1 MENIWL
7 SLAWKEWQEHKWKI
21 ASTVAVLLGLVV
33 CTLLTGLTRSV
44 AESMQIAMYLG
55 GIPLA
60 IFVGLGIA
68 AGEQSRGTLDFL
80 QAQPARMWRI
90 ALCKLCAALLSLY
103 VVVLVAALVFF
114 ASQAILPNV
123 RTEFGVIT
131 PQDLIRT
138 GVLFTTALI
147 VWSAAFGLKRK
158 DEVSAGAVA
167 LGAMLGWWIVLFF
180 VEMVLLRGSVSPD
193 TARLRAIGFGSAP
206 LGFFFIKDTA
216 KNDATALVFGWL
228 AFVIVHAALAAR
240 FVLEYGQAD
249 AREIRSPRVATR
261 DKRLSDFLGQPRRS
275 PLTAIAW
282 KQLRESG
289 PIALAGLAAML
300 AITGCYCL
308 TEWYF
313 NSFYDDNIPRSAISN
328 APSVYGQCAIIFG
341 VFVALVA
348 GIGIALHDV
357 GSRLNTFWRSRA
369 IQPDLWFV
377 VKFLTGLAIVMGVIY
392 LPMGL
397 FVLAGGQFN
406 RIMDSQSVMTVP
418 AAQIAL
424 YTAAVLVTCLVRQA
438 VYSAILSIALVYIGL
453 FVSEL
458 VLRILQY
465 FDFAAI
471 AHDGWWRLTAL
482 QTTWALV
489 ATSVV
494 CAIVAWLAMRND
506 WGRASQN

>member
-33 CTLLTGLTRSV
+33 CTLLTGLTKSV

-261 DKRLSDFLGQPRRS
+261 DKRLSDFLG
-275 PLTAIAW
+275 
-282 KQLRESG
+282 
-289 PIALAGLAAML
+289 AAK
-300 AITGCYCL
+300 
-308 TEWYF
+308 
-313 NSFYDDNIPRSAISN
+313 AISADRDCLET
-328 APSVYGQCAIIFG
+328 AP
-341 VFVALVA
+341 
-348 GIGIALHDV
+348 
-357 GSRLNTFWRSRA
+357 RKR
-369 IQPDLWFV
+369 PDC
-377 VKFLTGLAIVMGVIY
+377 
-392 LPMGL
+392 
-397 FVLAGGQFN
+397 AGGTRCHACHNGVLLLDGVVLQQF
-406 RIMDSQSVMTVP
+406 
-418 AAQIAL
+418 
-424 YTAAVLVTCLVRQA
+424 
-438 VYSAILSIALVYIGL
+438 
-453 FVSEL
+453 
-458 VLRILQY
+458 LR
-465 FDFAAI
+465 
-471 AHDGWWRLTAL
+471 R
-482 QTTWALV
+482 
-489 ATSVV
+489 
-494 CAIVAWLAMRND
+494 
-506 WGRASQN
+506 